1 MAEGLVN
8 HFLGRAWQAYS
19 AGTSPSGSVHPLAI
33 EAMRELGIDIS
44 QNESKHVDVYRTVGF
59 DHVIT
64 VCDDAAENCPIW
76 LGDGKVSHMGF
87 PDPARATGTQES
99 RMSVFRRVRDDIR
112 HHLLPYLEQQ
122 V

>member
-1 MAEGLVN
+1 MAEGLIN

-19 AGTSPSGSVHPLAI
+19 AGTSPSGIVHPLAI

-44 QNESKHVDVYRTVGF
+44 QNESKHVDVFRTLGF
-59 DHVIT
+59 DYVIT

-76 LGDGKVSHMGF
+76 LGKGRVSHMGF
-87 PDPARATGTQES
+87 PDPARATGTYGA
-99 RMSVFRRVRDDIR
+99 RMSVFRQVRDDIR
-112 HHLLPYLEQQ
+112 QQLLPYLEQQ